1 MKSAFY
7 ALNPLQADGRG
18 QVAVC
23 AGQPGKCFAF
33 RIAVEMKNLPQS
45 MNTCIRASGT
55 GNLYGMG
62 GDLAEC
68 VFNRLLD
75 GMCEKGLALPARKI
89 AAVIFHS
96 DGITLRCQLLVR
108 VHFFKQLGSQ
118 RFLCRTAFQHDFF
131 QPYARARGVAG
142 GDEGSGQIAIATN
155 FAPIQYENSK

>member
-45 MNTCIRASGT
+45 MNACIRASGT

-68 VFNRLLD
+68 VFTSRRSSVLL
-75 GMCEKGLALPARKI
+75 R
-89 AAVIFHS
+89 
-96 DGITLRCQLLVR
+96 
-108 VHFFKQLGSQ
+108 KQLGSSALGSRAQ
-118 RFLCRTAFQHDFF
+118 PRIHNRQLSSQHRRPRHRPHSRRRS
-131 QPYARARGVAG
+131 Q
-142 GDEGSGQIAIATN
+142 
-155 FAPIQYENSK
+155 